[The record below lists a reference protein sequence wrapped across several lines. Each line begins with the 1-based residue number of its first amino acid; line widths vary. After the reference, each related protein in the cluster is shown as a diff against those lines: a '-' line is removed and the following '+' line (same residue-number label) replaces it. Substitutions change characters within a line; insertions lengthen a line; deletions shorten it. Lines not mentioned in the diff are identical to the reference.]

1 METILKTQN
10 LSVGI
15 KNQVFLKDLNIEIQK
30 GEILWIIGKNGS
42 GKTSFLKT
50 VLKFI
55 PSLKGDIFV
64 NGKSVNEIDFQSL
77 SKLASF
83 VPQKYI
89 GSFEITV
96 MDFLLTSRLSYEN
109 KIWGISKKTK
119 EKIEGYLEWYGLQ
132 KFKNRKFSELSGG
145 ERQKILILGALIQE
159 TELILLDEPL
169 NSLDPHH
176 QFEISEIAIHLAQ
189 NEKKGLMIVTHDLTF
204 PLKIGGKILVFEGN
218 ENYSFGEISEIL
230 SEEFLTK
237 VYGVEFRFLE
247 NEGNKI
253 PVF

>member
-1 METILKTQN
+1 MESILKTKN
-10 LSVGI
+10 LSIGI
-15 KNQVFLKDLNIEIQK
+15 QNQVFLKNLNIEIPK
-30 GEILWIIGKNGS
+30 GEILWVIGKNGS

-50 VLKFI
+50 ILKFI
-55 PSLKGDIFV
+55 PILEGEIFV
-64 NGKSVNEIDFQSL
+64 NGNSVNEIDFEAL

-96 MDFLLTSRLSYEN
+96 LDFLFTSRLSYEK
-109 KIWGISKKTK
+109 KIWGVSQKTK

-176 QFEISEIAIHLAQ
+176 QFEICEIAIHLAQ
-189 NEKKGLMIVTHDLTF
+189 NEKKGLVIVTHDLTF

-218 ENYSFGEISEIL
+218 QNYSFGEVEEIL

-237 VYGVEFRFLE
+237 VYGVKFKFLE

-253 PVF
+253 PTF

>member
-1 METILKTQN
+1 METILKTLN

-15 KNQVFLKDLNIEIQK
+15 QNQVFLKALNIEIPK
-30 GEILWIIGKNGS
+30 GEILWVIGKNGS

-50 VLKFI
+50 ILKFI
-55 PSLKGDIFV
+55 PSLEGEIFIKGI
-64 NGKSVNEIDFQSL
+64 SVNEIKFSCL
-77 SKLASF
+77 SKLVSF

-96 MDFLLTSRLSYEN
+96 IDFLLTSRLSYEK
-109 KIWGISKKTK
+109 KIWGVSKETK
-119 EKIEGYLEWYGLQ
+119 EKIEGYLDWYGLD

-145 ERQKILILGALIQE
+145 ERQKFLILGALIQE

-176 QFEISEIAIHLAQ
+176 QFEICEIAIHLAK
-189 NEKKGLMIVTHDLTF
+189 NEGKGLVIVTHDLTF

-218 ENYSFGEISEIL
+218 ENYSFGEINEIL
-230 SEEFLTK
+230 SEDFLTK
-237 VYGVEFRFLE
+237 VYGVKFKFLE
-247 NEGNKI
+247 NKGNKI
-253 PVF
+253 PIF

>member
-15 KNQVFLKDLNIEIQK
+15 QNQVFLKNLNIEIPK

-55 PSLKGDIFV
+55 PIIEGEIFV
-64 NGKSVNEIDFQSL
+64 NGNSVNEIDFESL
-77 SKLASF
+77 SKLAAF

-96 MDFLLTSRLSYEN
+96 MDFLLTSRLSLEN
-109 KIWGISKKTK
+109 KIWGVSKKTK
-119 EKIEGYLEWYGLQ
+119 EKIDGYLEWYGLQ

-145 ERQKILILGALIQE
+145 ERQKILILGALVQE

-176 QFEISEIAIHLAQ
+176 QFEICEIAIHLAK
-189 NEKKGLMIVTHDLTF
+189 NEKKGLVIVTHDLTF
-204 PLKIGGKILVFEGN
+204 PLKIGGKVLVFEGN
-218 ENYSFGEISEIL
+218 EKFSFGEVNEIL

-237 VYGVEFRFLE
+237 VYGVKFNFLE
-247 NEGNKI
+247 SQGNKI